1 MSINIVSKSIF
12 FNFITN
18 LVLVFLLI
26 RFQFEITEGM
36 FTTML
41 LISLFFWSVHA
52 GSSSEK
58 HEQHARL
65 NGFIVGVG
73 SISIVLLFLFLFA
86 SFSLNSMGTNAF
98 LFAVWSSVG
107 YAGGWFGSKLT
118 KSMKFAKRKRA

>member
-1 MSINIVSKSIF
+1 
-12 FNFITN
+12 
-18 LVLVFLLI
+18 
-26 RFQFEITEGM
+26 
-36 FTTML
+36 ML

-65 NGFIVGVG
+65 NGFIVGIG